1 MYSTLDT
8 LTHLLHDLLVLGEG
22 LLQHQRAA
30 RLVTDRVQKQFSFC
44 QKNTE
49 PVVKCFLLVRIL
61 KGLKNLKQNFYCW
74 SDYQMIDRLGPEPA
88 GGHSVLLRPVVP
100 RILLGPINIFYRKCT

>member
-1 MYSTLDT
+1 MCKVHLNT
-8 LTHLLHDLLVLGEG
+8 LTHLLHNLLVLGEG

-61 KGLKNLKQNFYCW
+61 KGLENLKQEF
-74 SDYQMIDRLGPEPA
+74 
-88 GGHSVLLRPVVP
+88 LLF
-100 RILLGPINIFYRKCT
+100 GPINRWFMPLALSPQAATQYYSDQLFRGFY